1 MKKITGILLMSLLCC
16 ITTES
21 IAQILGVRAGLNV
34 ANIAIDNELFDD
46 EDLKSKGGFLAGLT
60 AEFPL
65 SDAISFETG
74 ALLSTKGYKMEYEET
89 WAGETYSGKFSTNPI
104 YIDVPLTAK
113 LYFDLGGARLFG
125 KVGPYVGIG
134 VAGDFKYEETSGNE
148 TESESEKIEWG
159 GDDADFERLDYGLL
173 VGAGLDLG
181 VIEAGASYGYGMANI
196 TPNGNSDLKV
206 QNRVFSIYVGIK
218 FGGR

>member
-1 MKKITGILLMSLLCC
+1 MKKITGILLLAFFCC
-16 ITTES
+16 MAAES
-21 IAQILGVRAGLNV
+21 SAQILGIRAGLNV
-34 ANIAIDNELFDD
+34 ANVVMDDEMFDD
-46 EDLKSKGGFLAGLT
+46 ELKSKGGLLAGIT

-65 SDAISFETG
+65 TEAISFETG
-74 ALLSTKGYKMEYEET
+74 ALLSTKGFKLEYEET
-89 WAGETYSGKFSTNPI
+89 WGGETFSGKWSSNPI

-134 VAGDFKYEETSGNE
+134 VGGDYKYEMSYDGE

-159 GDDADFERLDYGLL
+159 GDDADYERLDYGLL
-173 VGAGLDLG
+173 LGAGLDLG
-181 VIEAGASYGYGMANI
+181 VIEAGASYGYGLANI
-196 TPNGNSDLKV
+196 SPNGDDFKAH
-206 QNRVFSIYVGIK
+206 NRVFSIYVGIK